1 MCTFGVKI
9 IIMTLS
15 IVEICVGYMDI
26 KTLRQKKTIR
36 EMNDLAK

>member
-26 KTLRQKKTIR
+26 KTLGQKK
-36 EMNDLAK
+36 NDKGNEWLG